1 MPSKVFKGY
10 KNGEVEGCLAWLS
23 FAKAGQFFEPELN
36 KNPYLNP
43 KKDGLGIGVIERGE
57 SMSGFDDYEKDEKFK
72 RELLGLNSGPCM
84 AGLEHF
90 DYYLNFDGTFSY
102 FRTPLH
108 IDDNPKRMIKT
119 IKEQIANAK
128 KVKFIKANKKDMEKL
143 LKTLDTHYD

>member
-1 MPSKVFKGY
+1 
-10 KNGEVEGCLAWLS
+10 
-23 FAKAGQFFEPELN
+23 
-36 KNPYLNP
+36 
-43 KKDGLGIGVIERGE
+43 
-57 SMSGFDDYEKDEKFK
+57 
-72 RELLGLNSGPCM
+72 M

-143 LKTLDTHYD
+143 LKTLDTHYNQAY